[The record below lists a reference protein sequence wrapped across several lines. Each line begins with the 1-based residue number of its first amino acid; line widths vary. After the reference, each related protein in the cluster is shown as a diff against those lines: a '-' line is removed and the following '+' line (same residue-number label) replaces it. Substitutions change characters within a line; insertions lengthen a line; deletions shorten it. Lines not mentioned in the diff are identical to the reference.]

1 MSHARL
7 TTSVLAR
14 LAAAGPSGRP
24 RTPTP
29 ENILVFSSPSQK
41 SCASYTKPRV
51 HAIGGGGGGGGGGGI
66 PTAEA
71 RRWLANTTTPANR
84 PSAERQPSSNTHHDG
99 GGSSNSQ
106 PAGGAPTLDDAIS
119 FKSLGMTRG
128 VRIVVYTALGIF
140 GTMETIF
147 WIKVFWRWWTGK
159 GEEDEPQA

>member
-29 ENILVFSSPSQK
+29 ANLLFSSPSQK
-41 SCASYTKPRV
+41 SCASSYTKPRV
-51 HAIGGGGGGGGGGGI
+51 HAIGGGI

-84 PSAERQPSSNTHHDG
+84 PSAKRQPSSNTHHDG
-99 GGSSNSQ
+99 GGSSSR
-106 PAGGAPTLDDAIS
+106 PAGGAPTLDAIS

-140 GTMETIF
+140 STMETIF